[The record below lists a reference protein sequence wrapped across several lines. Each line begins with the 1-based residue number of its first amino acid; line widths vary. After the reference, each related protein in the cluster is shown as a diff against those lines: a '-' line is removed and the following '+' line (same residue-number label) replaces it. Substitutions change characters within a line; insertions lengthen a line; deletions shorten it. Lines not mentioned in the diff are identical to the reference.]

1 MPVKIFIGNL
11 GSGTSG
17 EDLRPL
23 FERYGQVTECDVIR
37 NYGFVVSMVLK
48 TGLSIRICGNIKC
61 SFQTTYLCH
70 WHLFN
75 FGADFFECTDP
86 FKLFSL
92 P

>member
-37 NYGFVVSMVLK
+37 NYGFVVSVHFRQHM
-48 TGLSIRICGNIKC
+48 SR
-61 SFQTTYLCH
+61 
-70 WHLFN
+70 
-75 FGADFFECTDP
+75 DM
-86 FKLFSL
+86 
-92 P
+92 